1 MDEFLE
7 CFGAWSLFKWGD
19 VTYPIFNG
27 NDDGGVEVRWG
38 LFVDAIGADGLGKM
52 SLKVVSEGVVASK

>member
-1 MDEFLE
+1 MLRSMEFVQVGG
-7 CFGAWSLFKWGD
+7 CD
-19 VTYPIFNG
+19 VSNG
-27 NDDGGVEVRWG
+27 NDDGGLEVRWG